1 MVLPL
6 TSLIARIRVP
16 KKLERRVLLSQYLLA
31 IQSAGSVPPQ
41 ETGLTYNSWF
51 GKFHLEM
58 IWWHQAWQPLWG
70 HANLLDR
77 TLGWYETVEPV
88 AREIARR
95 QGFPGVRWMK
105 MTDPSGT
112 EAPLKCRFF
121 PDLATTALYLSG
133 RTCLPCQSFG

>member
-1 MVLPL
+1 
-6 TSLIARIRVP
+6 
-16 KKLERRVLLSQYLLA
+16 
-31 IQSAGSVPPQ
+31 
-41 ETGLTYNSWF
+41 
-51 GKFHLEM
+51 M

-105 MTDPSGT
+105 MNRPQWYGSSL
-112 EAPLKCRFF
+112 ECRFF

>member
-1 MVLPL
+1 M
-6 TSLIARIRVP
+6 
-16 KKLERRVLLSQYLLA
+16 
-31 IQSAGSVPPQ
+31 
-41 ETGLTYNSWF
+41 
-51 GKFHLEM
+51 
-58 IWWHQAWQPLWG
+58 WHQAWQPLWG

-112 EAPLKCRFF
+112 EAPSNVGSFLIWQQPHFIYLAELVYRANPSDEVIKKYNRLGAGNCRVHVCFCN
-121 PDLATTALYLSG
+121 L
-133 RTCLPCQSFG
+133 